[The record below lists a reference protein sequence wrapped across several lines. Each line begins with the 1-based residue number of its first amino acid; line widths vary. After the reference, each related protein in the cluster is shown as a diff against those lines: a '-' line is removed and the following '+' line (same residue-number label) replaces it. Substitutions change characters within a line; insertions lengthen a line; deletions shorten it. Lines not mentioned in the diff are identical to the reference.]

1 MTSAQEKQKD
11 HNKYYC
17 FYSSDK
23 ILAYVNLTLYFRSKI
38 SIKRFVIWRIS
49 SGWTKRAIR
58 YAFHK
63 IACSNDYCQLYFSLE
78 GECNH
83 ILYLNILE
91 TLKNKL
97 PLKNSLSYLCL
108 YPKLRNS
115 HLSNKVVP

>member
-63 IACSNDYCQLYFSLE
+63 IACSNDYCQLYLIPCR
-78 GECNH
+78 ECNS
-83 ILYLNILE
+83 ILYLNISK
-91 TLKNKL
+91 TFKNKL

-108 YPKLRNS
+108 LN
-115 HLSNKVVP
+115 LSSAIHISPIR